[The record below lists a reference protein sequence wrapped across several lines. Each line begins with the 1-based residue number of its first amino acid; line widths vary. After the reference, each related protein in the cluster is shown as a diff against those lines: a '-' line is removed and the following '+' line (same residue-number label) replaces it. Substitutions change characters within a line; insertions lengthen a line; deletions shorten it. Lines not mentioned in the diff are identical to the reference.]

1 MNIEYTRVKRQI
13 LVVINLLQH
22 VSLQTC
28 MTQSFVE
35 TAEGYLEVLKTR
47 IDVEGTG
54 IRSMSNVAPRYA
66 GQATEQKQPCPLV
79 PGTNC
84 GWDMWC
90 VHHIWDPVV
99 CNHKK
104 AIHAVDELK
113 CFGEVVFAAG
123 CVDESLSCS
132 MMLSTS
138 VNRSWN
144 LDMRSSN
151 YLLCSVFSAGPRA
164 SFARLL
170 LVVMASCLFVLSS
183 ALTTLSSRSS
193 TNFSR
198 WDILFY

>member
-1 MNIEYTRVKRQI
+1 
-13 LVVINLLQH
+13 L
-22 VSLQTC
+22 C
-28 MTQSFVE
+28 
-35 TAEGYLEVLKTR
+35 
-47 IDVEGTG
+47 
-54 IRSMSNVAPRYA
+54 
-66 GQATEQKQPCPLV
+66 LV
-79 PGTNC
+79 PIAACSCFST
-84 GWDMWC
+84 
-90 VHHIWDPVV
+90 
-99 CNHKK
+99 
-104 AIHAVDELK
+104 AVIYASSPASV
-113 CFGEVVFAAG
+113 FGEVVFAAG